1 MLLEAVW
8 DVFLL
13 LKIMSNCYVWRQI
26 SFNKMF
32 YCNKLWRMAH
42 TRSFSSGLSLSL
54 ALAPVPPLVISF
66 YILWLGIFFLKAR
79 CGPINVSS
87 MFSVGVCQR
96 EKDGRGERERIRWR
110 EKESGKARGW
120 VAALFS
126 AHVPHQQCSACN
138 GWPRVHWL
146 IGVCKS
152 SLAFFPSPAGLI
164 VAATGPES
172 VQYQTRRPGPLINQ
186 TAVSEL
192 ALINSLFLVFR
203 PKMLLFWFLWPLSL
217 A

>member
-1 MLLEAVW
+1 MWPYLQLRLLFIALRSCLGR
-8 DVFLL
+8 FLL

-26 SFNKMF
+26 SVNKMF
-32 YCNKLWRMAH
+32 YCNKLWHMAH
-42 TRSFSSGLSLSL
+42 VPLSPSVFL

-66 YILWLGIFFLKAR
+66 YILWLGIFFLKAW

-96 EKDGRGERERIRWR
+96 QKDRRGERIRSR
-110 EKESGKARGW
+110 ESESGKARGW

-152 SLAFFPSPAGLI
+152 SLAFFKS
-164 VAATGPES
+164 
-172 VQYQTRRPGPLINQ
+172 YRPD
-186 TAVSEL
+186 SHCH
-192 ALINSLFLVFR
+192 R
-203 PKMLLFWFLWPLSL
+203 PQSSHY
-217 A
+217 